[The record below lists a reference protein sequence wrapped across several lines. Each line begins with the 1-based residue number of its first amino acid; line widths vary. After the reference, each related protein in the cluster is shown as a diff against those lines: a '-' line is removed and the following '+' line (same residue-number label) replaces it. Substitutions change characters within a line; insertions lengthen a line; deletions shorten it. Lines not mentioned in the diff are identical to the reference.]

1 MIPKP
6 NLGTVVD
13 QMTLYGPAEF
23 GSYNMKEILF
33 KVVMTGVACLA
44 PIHTLIFLITCAIL
58 IDTWFGRWAAAH
70 EARRLGVPVREFV
83 TSNKTRRGV
92 ISKFIG
98 YNIALI
104 MMFCLDKYLLQ
115 EILLWILPGVPIA
128 YLCTK
133 IVGLIILWI
142 EFDSIDEK
150 FYRVKGVTLKSQII
164 SRIKV
169 LKKIY
174 TEIRKSDGT
183 GTDTTPPSTSV

>member
-1 MIPKP
+1 
-6 NLGTVVD
+6 
-13 QMTLYGPAEF
+13 
-23 GSYNMKEILF
+23 MKEIAF
-33 KVVMTGVACLA
+33 KIIMAGVTCLA

-83 TSNKTRRGV
+83 TSNRTRKGV

-98 YNIALI
+98 YNVALI

-115 EILLWILPGVPIA
+115 EILLWILPGVPVA

-142 EFDSIDEK
+142 EFDSVDEK
-150 FYRVKGVTLKSQII
+150 WFRVKGVTLKSQII
-164 SRIKV
+164 SRIKI
-169 LKKIY
+169 LKGIY
-174 TEIRKSDGT
+174 TEIKKSSTHGT
-183 GTDTTPPSTSV
+183 GPNDIPPQSPV